1 MQSNSSTLLFP
12 QVTRMGH
19 ANRVDTMELYWG
31 MVTFVVCV
39 MALSLC
45 LPWIDALTKYLEDL
59 RHRIN
64 TEPSEGKSPE

>member
-1 MQSNSSTLLFP
+1 
-12 QVTRMGH
+12 
-19 ANRVDTMELYWG
+19 MELFWG
-31 MVTFVVCV
+31 MLSFSVCV

-64 TEPSEGKSPE
+64 TEPSERKRPDYG